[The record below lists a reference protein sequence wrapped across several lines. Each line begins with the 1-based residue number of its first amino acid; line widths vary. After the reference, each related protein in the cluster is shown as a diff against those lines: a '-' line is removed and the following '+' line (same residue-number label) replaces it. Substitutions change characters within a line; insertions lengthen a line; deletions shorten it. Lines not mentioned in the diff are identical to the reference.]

1 MTYTAKAR
9 LCNSEKIW
17 EVIIV
22 SGMTMDKCIENIS
35 YFCKHD
41 YNIVSISIKADINK
55 V

>member
-9 LCNSEKIW
+9 LYNSEKIW
-17 EVIIV
+17 EVVIV
-22 SGMTMDKCIENIS
+22 SKMTIEKCIENIG

-41 YNIVSISIKADINK
+41 YNILSISIEADTDN